1 MGNHKTSFF
10 IGKNEMLGAGL
21 EGISETMLDDFK
33 RIVAA
38 KAAQYDQIYFQFMHQ
53 TRNQFWKWTCF
64 SNYPCQRGREK
75 FISERHRST
84 FRSLP
89 GRALPFLNEN
99 GNPSVSRRSIE
110 HADLRAARGESF
122 KVTTISKIAELV
134 IEDDDARGAAEV
146 AAIIKGVAQAL
157 QPWSTITIAEATEA
171 DLITARAESPAVAA
185 ELEGLL
191 RHLRT
196 APTDA
201 PPLRVEI
208 VNADALKPDR
218 PEIRRIDVERDSEG
232 KLSGAVVTDA

>member
-1 MGNHKTSFF
+1 
-10 IGKNEMLGAGL
+10 
-21 EGISETMLDDFK
+21 
-33 RIVAA
+33 
-38 KAAQYDQIYFQFMHQ
+38 
-53 TRNQFWKWTCF
+53 
-64 SNYPCQRGREK
+64 
-75 FISERHRST
+75 
-84 FRSLP
+84 
-89 GRALPFLNEN
+89 LNEN